1 MSIIEAVLEVH
12 TLLTRSCPAHAFGGA
27 LALAHYAEPR
37 ATVDIDVNVFLPEAS
52 SPSLIEAL
60 ASLGY
65 VPERAPQEATPIS
78 GLRLRRSTDPY
89 PLDLFLP
96 LGPAYDEIA
105 TRVRRWPFGPGR
117 VELPF
122 LSPEDLA
129 MFKLSF
135 GRDKDWVDLRQI
147 VRSGL
152 ALDVDYIER
161 QLIELR
167 GPTMYPRLARLRSL
181 VGHE

>member
-1 MSIIEAVLEVH
+1 MSIIDAVLDVH

-37 ATVDIDVNVFLPEAS
+37 ATVDIDVNVFLPKTDC
-52 SPSLIEAL
+52 PSVTEAL
-60 ASLGY
+60 ATLGY
-65 VPERAPQEATPIS
+65 APELEPDRAIPIS
-78 GLRLRRSTDPY
+78 GIRLRRSTDPF

-96 LGPAYDEIA
+96 LGPAYEEIA
-105 TRVRRWPFGPGR
+105 TRVRRWPFGPDR
-117 VELPF
+117 IELPF

-129 MFKLSF
+129 VFKLSF

-152 ALDVDYIER
+152 ALDVEYIER
-161 QLIELR
+161 QLIALR

-181 VGHE
+181 LG